1 MISLLLQFDP
11 MITAT
16 YRDKLIPLTIDMFFK
31 YSMDPFLETI
41 VRRLIRY
48 LCQNENCLQI
58 IQEKFIPTIVNV
70 ISYVSGNQVIATKQ
84 DIAIDILAIIV
95 KYSKAPLPEILIET
109 AFPAMMHCVLHSE
122 DHEILTSGGE
132 CLKAFIFIAPEQIC
146 AYKNGQGLNYIMELT
161 TSMLNPM
168 NSDRS
173 AVQIGPLIITIIR
186 KAGNILGDN
195 VEMLLKAVI
204 SKMQLVECLRV
215 MSNLIMVFAY
225 LILTQL
231 DAVLNFL
238 STVPGPTGEPA
249 LTFVISV
256 WLSKQTSFF
265 GLLERKLTIFSLCR
279 LFEYAIAT
287 QDTRI
292 TSIPIV
298 DTDFVNMASNNN
310 RVMTRSQTMAMA
322 KNSVTIPALVKILK
336 LLIYELR
343 HSKECRLSDYE
354 TESETEEDTT
364 SDEDPNYH
372 SEENT
377 DSKTI
382 SSSNWS
388 VSDDDDDDDEPADVL
403 VEELLKDSMFH
414 SNMESALAKF
424 LKEFCN
430 SEHYSMFD
438 DHLTHNEK
446 QTLAS
451 YVIWS
456 NPQQ

>member
-1 MISLLLQFDP
+1 
-11 MITAT
+11 
-16 YRDKLIPLTIDMFFK
+16 MFFK
-31 YSMDPFLETI
+31 YSSDPFLEMI

-48 LCQNENCLQI
+48 LCQNETCLQAI
-58 IQEKFIPTIVNV
+58 HEKFIPTIVNV
-70 ISYVSGNQVIATKQ
+70 ISFEGDQTIVTKQ
-84 DIAIDILAIIV
+84 DIAIDVLTIIV
-95 KYSKAPLPEILIET
+95 KYSKAPLPDILIET
-109 AFPAMMHCVLHSE
+109 AFPTMMHCVLHSE
-122 DHEILTSGGE
+122 DHEILASGGE
-132 CLKAFIFIAPEQIC
+132 CLKTFIFVSPEQIC
-146 AYKNGQGLNYIMELT
+146 SYKNGQGLNYIMELT

-195 VEMLLKAVI
+195 VDMLLKAVI

-231 DAVLNFL
+231 EAVLNFL

-249 LTFVISV
+249 LTFVITV

-265 GLLERKLTIFSLCR
+265 GLFERKLTIFSLCR

-292 TSIPIV
+292 TSIPII
-298 DTDFVNMASNNN
+298 DTDFASSTTESK
-310 RVMTRSQTMAMA
+310 RVMTRSQTMSM
-322 KNSVTIPALVKILK
+322 NRNVVTIPILVKILK
-336 LLIYELR
+336 LLIFELR

-354 TESETEEDTT
+354 TESETDESSSGEE
-364 SDEDPNYH
+364 PNNQG
-372 SEENT
+372 EENT
-377 DSKTI
+377 ECKMPHL
-382 SSSNWS
+382 SNWS
-388 VSDDDDDDDEPADVL
+388 VNDEDDDDDEDAPGDVL

-414 SNMESALAKF
+414 SNMEVALSKF
-424 LKEFCN
+424 LNDFCK
-430 SEHYSMFD
+430 SEHYSMFN
-438 DHLTHNEK
+438 DHLTPSEK

-451 YVIWS
+451 YLI
-456 NPQQ
+456 